1 MSIQNELQS
10 KANKEKALLL
20 SRYFKTGKGEYGEGD
35 VFLGLTVPQQRK
47 IATQY
52 KDAPFKNIEQLLQNN
67 VHEYRLTALLI
78 LIKQFEKV
86 NIHDQKRI
94 KDFYLANTKYINNW
108 DLVDLSATR
117 ILGFYLM
124 DKRKERKIL
133 YTLATSKSLWERRIA
148 VLSTFAFIKQRDFSD
163 SFAISELL
171 LQDKEDLIHKAV
183 GWCLREIGKI
193 DQAKEEVFLQK
204 YYTIMP
210 RTCLRYA
217 IEKFSTAKRLYY
229 LHESLH

>member
-1 MSIQNELQS
+1 MSIQNELKS

-20 SRYFKTGKGEYGEGD
+20 SRYFKTSLDEYGEGA
-35 VFLGLTVPQQRK
+35 VFIGLTVPQQRT
-47 IATQY
+47 IANKYIDLSIQ
-52 KDAPFKNIEQLLQNN
+52 NIETLLHSKI
-67 VHEYRLTALLI
+67 HEYRLTALLI
-78 LIKQFEKV
+78 LIKQFEISTDK
-86 NIHDQKRI
+86 IQKKI
-94 KDFYLANTKYINNW
+94 VDFYLENTAYINNW
-108 DLVDLSATR
+108 DLVDLSAPR

-193 DQAKEEVFLQK
+193 DQKAEEVFLK
-204 YYTIMP
+204 KHYKIMP
-210 RTCLRYA
+210 RTMLRYS
-217 IEKFSTAKRLYY
+217 IEKFSKETRSEY
-229 LHESLH
+229 LA